1 MYTFNCRG
9 TLRYV
14 DKPVV
19 MGILNIT
26 PDSFY
31 AGSRVTDT
39 GSILQQAE
47 KMLKAG
53 AVILDIGGQSTRPG
67 SEKISAQQELE
78 RVLPAIEAV
87 SRHFPEC
94 WISIDTYYASV
105 AKAAVLAGATL
116 VNDISAGLM
125 DPQMLAAVAQLQ
137 VPYILM
143 HMKGTPQTMQE
154 NPEYNNVTREVMDY
168 FIERVAACRKAGI
181 TDLILDPGFGFGKS
195 LTHNFTLLK
204 NLLAFQ
210 ALELPVLA
218 GLSRKSM
225 VSKPLKIRTENA
237 LNGTTVLNTL
247 ALLNGATL
255 LRVHDVQEA
264 VEAIDLIDIYRKS

>member
-19 MGILNIT
+19 MGILNVT

-31 AGSRVTDT
+31 AESRVTDP

-67 SEKISAQQELE
+67 SEKLSAQQELE
-78 RVLPAIEAV
+78 RVLPAIEGV
-87 SRHFPEC
+87 SRLFPEC

-105 AKAAVLAGATL
+105 AKAAVQAGATL

-125 DPQMLAAVAQLQ
+125 DPQMLDTVAQLK

-154 NPEYNNVTREVMDY
+154 NPEYNDVTREVMDY

-181 TDLILDPGFGFGKS
+181 TDLILDPGFGFGKN
-195 LTHNFTLLK
+195 LAHNFTLLK
-204 NLLAFQ
+204 NLQSFQ

-218 GLSRKSM
+218 GVSRKSM
-225 VSKPLKIRTENA
+225 VSKSLNIRTENA

-247 ALLNGATL
+247 ALLNGADL

-264 VEAIDLIDIYRKS
+264 VEVINLIDIYRKS

>member
-31 AGSRVTDT
+31 AESRVTDT

-78 RVLPAIEAV
+78 RVLPAIEEV

-105 AKAAVLAGATL
+105 AKAAVHAGATL

-204 NLLAFQ
+204 NLPAFQ